1 MARNVVGTIREVKDL
16 IGHAVIMVPV
26 VIVAL
31 VVNITIVDEKS
42 LLRNCLTSIN
52 TTIDQ
57 LKV

>member
-1 MARNVVGTIREVKDL
+1 MARNAVETITEVKDL
-16 IGHAVIMVPV
+16 IGHAVIMVPAI
-26 VIVAL
+26 IVAL